1 MLDEPTRSPAS
12 LIKRVDSLC
21 YSEYT
26 AIIQF
31 LTSNPLLVRSTLN
44 AALSTF
50 SIASIG
56 WMSCSLEYDLTADR
70 SERPTPWCLCSLPTA
85 MYSSL
90 IVRATEPTQSS
101 G

>member
-26 AIIQF
+26 AIIQS
-31 LTSNPLLVRSTLN
+31 LTSNPLLVRSTLD
-44 AALSTF
+44 AALSAF
-50 SIASIG
+50 SVASMDG
-56 WMSCSLEYDLTADR
+56 MSCCLAYDLTADR

-85 MYSSL
+85 MYSSQS
-90 IVRATEPTQSS
+90 VRGAEPTQP
-101 G
+101 